1 MQHLEAAGGDD
12 AVKES
17 PKADEYKAKY
27 KALKVKYNELVE
39 HSQQR
44 KESEEQDS
52 QMQEKIAG
60 YEKQMEKLETEK
72 HRFRNQT
79 LDQK

>member
-44 KESEEQDS
+44 KESEE
-52 QMQEKIAG
+52 
-60 YEKQMEKLETEK
+60 
-72 HRFRNQT
+72 
-79 LDQK
+79 